1 MNSREVSKTADAD
14 VAGWTFGLRK
24 PNPDQRQVCLS
35 IGTMFALGCRGFQE
49 VEMKTG
55 EDVRESGLYS
65 SDCCEQE
72 LLFVENDSF
81 PRCPRCSRLCEWE
94 LVGERSAA

>member
-1 MNSREVSKTADAD
+1 
-14 VAGWTFGLRK
+14 
-24 PNPDQRQVCLS
+24 
-35 IGTMFALGCRGFQE
+35 MFALGCREFQE

-72 LLFVENDSF
+72 LLLIENDSF
-81 PRCPRCSRLCEWE
+81 TRCPRCSRLCEWE
-94 LVGERSAA
+94 LVGYLERSLA